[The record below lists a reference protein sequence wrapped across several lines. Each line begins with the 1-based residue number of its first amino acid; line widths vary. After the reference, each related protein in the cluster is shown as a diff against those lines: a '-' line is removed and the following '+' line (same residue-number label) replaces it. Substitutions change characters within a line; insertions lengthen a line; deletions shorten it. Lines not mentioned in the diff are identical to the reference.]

1 MKLFFTAFVQVFL
14 VAANTIFLASGQIA
28 GMVVSSFLINWV
40 WTHNVKKIGFESEID
55 RVYYALGAT
64 SGCVC
69 GYFASKFFI
78 TL

>member
-1 MKLFFTAFVQVFL
+1 MKLFLMAFVQIFL
-14 VAANTIFLASGQIA
+14 VAANTIFLASGQIF
-28 GMVVSSFLINWV
+28 GMIVSSFFINLV
-40 WTHNVKKIGFESEID
+40 WTHNVKKVGFGSEID

-69 GYFASKFFI
+69 GYFASKFLT